1 LVVGVAPEEPIGDG
15 VGPLLIVV
23 NRVDTSAS
31 QIFVKLGL
39 LWVEGL
45 AFELVDW
52 GRAIPER
59 MTLQLVPSDAFDR
72 VLFQKA
78 SD

>member
-1 LVVGVAPEEPIGDG
+1 MVVGVAPEEPIGDG

-52 GRAIPER
+52 GRAIPKR
-59 MTLQLVPSDAFDR
+59 MTLQLVPSDAFNR
-72 VLFQKA
+72 VFFQKA